1 MSASTSKPAGGLD
14 RRSFLKAAGLGAGAA
29 ALGALPGLP
38 ALASVPDKTNI
49 AFFAETKP
57 TEIAKGLGWFADAT
71 KSSINWS
78 EVGSGAEINT
88 AIAAGSVDIG
98 LGIGSAPTAAGISQ
112 GIPYQIVGIIDN
124 IGPAEELTVR
134 KSANIKTPADLKGK
148 KIGVPFGS
156 TSHFRLLGFL
166 KENGLTESDVSVLDL
181 RPDALVAAWLRG
193 DLDGGYVWSP
203 AKSKLLANGGVPFR
217 TYDKLD
223 AAGYVI
229 ADLIVVRTAFLAQ
242 HPEAVSGLLSAY
254 GRALSLW
261 KTKPAEAADIVGKQA
276 GVTPDVARHDLQEYD
291 FVSLREQLSP
301 DWLGAPGHA
310 GKFAAVLKRTTDF
323 LVELKSIRS
332 APDLSAF
339 QQAIDTRFLAQA
351 GANT

>member
-1 MSASTSKPAGGLD
+1 VSASTPKASQGLD

-29 ALGALPGLP
+29 ALGVLHP
-38 ALASVPDKTNI
+38 ARAAAAVPDKINI
-49 AFFAETKP
+49 AFFTETKP
-57 TEIAKGLGWFADAT
+57 TEIAKGLGWFAEAA
-71 KSSINWS
+71 KSKINWT

-98 LGIGSAPTAAGISQ
+98 LGIGSSPTAAGISQ
-112 GIPYQIVGIIDN
+112 GIPYHLVGIIDN

-134 KSANIKTPADLKGK
+134 KSANITTPSGLKGK

-166 KENGLTESDVSVLDL
+166 KENGLTESDVTVLDL
-181 RPDALVAAWLRG
+181 KPDALVAAWIRG

-229 ADLIVVRTAFLAQ
+229 ADLIVARTAFAQ
-242 HPEAVSGLLSAY
+242 QYPAAVSGILAAY

-261 KTKPAEAADIVGKQA
+261 KTKPGEAAEIVGKQA
-276 GVTPDVARHDLQEYD
+276 GVSADVARRDLEEYD
-291 FVSLREQLSP
+291 FVGLHDQLSP
-301 DWLGAPGHA
+301 AWLGAPGTP
-310 GKFAAVLKRTTDF
+310 GKFAGVLKHTADF

-339 QQAIDTRFLAQA
+339 RKAIDTSYLAQA
-351 GANT
+351 TNV